1 MARPKRLLIVDDDP
15 GIVALI
21 AQVAEDVGFDVRPL
35 GNAADLSGDCSSF
48 GPDLIV
54 LDLKMP
60 GMDGAQAL
68 RILGEASCEAEII
81 LFSGADPRVLN
92 SAARLGESHGLT
104 IRGILRKPVDL
115 EDLEAEF
122 ESFLGCPASSLR
134 DDLRAAVSDGKI
146 EANYQPKI
154 RLSDSPDWQV
164 VGLEVLARWH
174 HPTRGP
180 VSPVEFIPI
189 AEELGIIGELTD
201 LVLDQA
207 IVLAERLLDTGHK
220 VQMAVNLSPLVLSD
234 PNTPD
239 RLANRIAKS
248 AIEPQQI
255 IIEITENA
263 AMSEG
268 VDAIESLTRFRL
280 KGMELSMDDFGTAY
294 SSLVQLYRMPFSEL
308 KIDKFL
314 VLDIERSEEARV
326 IVRSVVELA
335 HNLGLSV
342 CAEGIETQPVLEYLQ
357 SIGCDHGQGFLIS
370 KPLTGEQLMHFLS
383 RSAPSEAAEVAAFAG
398 RH

>member
-21 AQVAEDVGFDVRPL
+21 EQLAESLGFDVRPL
-35 GNAADLSGDCSSF
+35 GNAADLSGDCSAF
-48 GPDLIV
+48 LPDLIV
-54 LDLKMP
+54 LDLRMP

-68 RILGEASCEAEII
+68 RILADSGSEAEII
-81 LFSGADPRVLN
+81 LFSGADARVLN
-92 SAARLGESHGLT
+92 SAARLGESHGLR
-104 IRGILRKPVDL
+104 IRGVLRKPVDL
-115 EDLEAEF
+115 EDLESELKA
-122 ESFLGCPASSLR
+122 FLGCSGSSLG
-134 DDLRAAVSDGKI
+134 DELRVAVSDGKI
-146 EANYQPKI
+146 DVNYQPKI
-154 RLSDSPDWQV
+154 RLNDTGDWQV
-164 VGLEVLARWH
+164 IGLEVLARWQ

-189 AEELGIIGELTD
+189 AEELGIIRDLTD

-207 IVLAERLLDTGHK
+207 IAESERLLGVGHRL
-220 VQMAVNLSPLVLSD
+220 QMAVNLSPLVLSD
-234 PNTPD
+234 PKTPD
-239 RLANRIAKS
+239 RLASRIAKS

-255 IIEITENA
+255 IVEITENA

-314 VLDIERSEEARV
+314 VLDIERSDEACV
-326 IVRSVVELA
+326 IVRSVVDLA

-342 CAEGIETQPVLEYLQ
+342 CAEGIETQPVLQYLR

-370 KPLTGEQLMHFLS
+370 KPLTGEQLMRFLP
-383 RSAPSEAAEVAAFAG
+383 RSAPNEAANIAAVMG